1 MVPDWRELTTR
12 AKARYR
18 DGESRLPEEP
28 DGRQRQLTRMGN
40 AANAAGLSHLML
52 GDERGAAEWLAR
64 APDRWRERY
73 SAAPPARW
81 AAPSGAQQA
90 RPPAQPCERC
100 TRSRGGP
107 RL

>member
-52 GDERGAAEWLAR
+52 GDESGAAEWLAR
-64 APDRWRERY
+64 AADRWRESY
-73 SAAPPARW
+73 AEAPPGSW
-81 AAPSGAQQA
+81 G
-90 RPPAQPCERC
+90 RPI
-100 TRSRGGP
+100 
-107 RL
+107 